1 MYKIYTIKKGD
12 TLTSLADKF
21 NTTVDNLMN
30 INSYE
35 PIEPLIEND
44 KIIVPN
50 NNSELF
56 EVYKIKPGDTMYS
69 IAKMTNSNLDDLLN
83 LNGLKE
89 GEYIYPGEEILIPSK
104 GTKFLITR
112 DGDTV
117 SSVVEE
123 LGTNELQL
131 RLQNDSI
138 YLRPE
143 QLLVY
148 KKKEK

>member
-148 KKKEK
+148 KKEEK

>member
-1 MYKIYTIKKGD
+1 
-12 TLTSLADKF
+12 
-21 NTTVDNLMN
+21 MN

-35 PIEPLIEND
+35 PVEPLIEND

-50 NNSELF
+50 NSRELF

-69 IAKMTNSNLDDLLN
+69 IAKMTNSNIDDLLN

-89 GEYIYPGEEILIPSK
+89 GEYIYPNEEILIPSK
-104 GTKFLITR
+104 GTKFLITK

-117 SSVVEE
+117 SSVVDE

-131 RLQNDSI
+131 RLQNDAI

-148 KKKEK
+148 KKEEM

>member
-12 TLTSLADKF
+12 TLSSLANKF
-21 NTTVDNLMN
+21 NTTVDNLKN
-30 INSYE
+30 INGYE
-35 PIEPLIEND
+35 YIEPLIENN

-50 NNSELF
+50 NKNELF
-56 EVYKIKPGDTMYS
+56 KLYKIKSGDTMFS
-69 IAKMTNSNLDDLLN
+69 IANMTNSDLGDLLN

-89 GEYIYPGEEILIPSK
+89 GEYIYPGEEILIPAPD
-104 GTKFLITR
+104 TKFLITK

-117 SSVVEE
+117 TSVAEK
-123 LGTNELQL
+123 LGTNELEL

-143 QLLVY
+143 QLLIY
-148 KKKEK
+148 KKEEK

>member
-12 TLTSLADKF
+12 TLTSLAKEF

-35 PIEPLIEND
+35 PVEPLIEND

-50 NNSELF
+50 NSRELF

-69 IAKMTNSNLDDLLN
+69 IAKMTNSNIDDLLN

-89 GEYIYPGEEILIPSK
+89 GEYIYPNEEILIPSK
-104 GTKFLITR
+104 GTKFLITK

-117 SSVVEE
+117 SSVVDE

-131 RLQNDSI
+131 RLQNDDI

-148 KKKEK
+148 KKEEM

>member
-35 PIEPLIEND
+35 PIEPLID
-44 KIIVPN
+44 KDTIIVPN

-148 KKKEK
+148 KKEEK

>member
-56 EVYKIKPGDTMYS
+56 EVYKIKSGDTMYS
-69 IAKMTNSNLDDLLN
+69 IAEMTNSNLDDLLN

-148 KKKEK
+148 KKEEK

>member
-12 TLTSLADKF
+12 TLTSLAKQF

-35 PIEPLIEND
+35 PVEPLIENQ

-50 NNSELF
+50 NSRELF
-56 EVYKIKPGDTMYS
+56 EIYKIKPGDTMYS

-89 GEYIYPGEEILIPSK
+89 GEYIYPNEEILIPSK
-104 GTKFLITR
+104 GTKFLITK

-131 RLQNDSI
+131 RLQNDAI

-148 KKKEK
+148 KKEEL

>member
-12 TLTSLADKF
+12 TLTSLAKEF

-35 PIEPLIEND
+35 PVEPLIEND

-50 NNSELF
+50 NSRELF

-69 IAKMTNSNLDDLLN
+69 IAKMTNSNIDDLLN

-89 GEYIYPGEEILIPSK
+89 GEYIYPNEEILIPSK
-104 GTKFLITR
+104 GTKFLITK

-117 SSVVEE
+117 SSVVDE

-131 RLQNDSI
+131 RLQNDAI

-148 KKKEK
+148 KKEEM

>member
-44 KIIVPN
+44 KIIVP

-148 KKKEK
+148 KKEEK

>member
-12 TLTSLADKF
+12 TLTSLAKQF

-35 PIEPLIEND
+35 PVEPLIENQ

-50 NNSELF
+50 NSRELF

-89 GEYIYPGEEILIPSK
+89 GEYIYPNEEILIPSK
-104 GTKFLITR
+104 GTKFLITK

-131 RLQNDSI
+131 RLQNDAI

-148 KKKEK
+148 KKEEL

>member
-69 IAKMTNSNLDDLLN
+69 IAKITNSNLDDLLN

-148 KKKEK
+148 KKEEK

>member
-12 TLTSLADKF
+12 TLTSLAKQF

-35 PIEPLIEND
+35 PVEPLIEND

-50 NNSELF
+50 NSRELF

-69 IAKMTNSNLDDLLN
+69 IAKMTNSNIDDLLN

-89 GEYIYPGEEILIPSK
+89 GEYIYPNEEILIPSK
-104 GTKFLITR
+104 GTKFLITK

-117 SSVVEE
+117 SSVVDE

-131 RLQNDSI
+131 RLQNDAI

-148 KKKEK
+148 KKEEM